1 LNFIEF
7 NINGQKFITREDI
20 SIIET
25 CKFTGIQI
33 PRFCY
38 QEGLAVAGN
47 CRMCLVHLEL
57 SDKLVIACLT
67 DIESELE
74 ISTNNLVVKKAR
86 ENIIETLLLN
96 HPLDCPIC
104 DQAGECDLQDQTK
117 NYGSFYN
124 KMHLK
129 RRGVE
134 DKSFNFFIKTI
145 MTRCIHCTRCV
156 RFSGDILGVE
166 TLGTLMR
173 GNATEIGL
181 YGNTYLSSE
190 MAGNLIDLCPVGA
203 LTARTHAFK
212 TRPWEL
218 KSIETIDLTDSLSNN
233 IFVNYKESE
242 IIRILPKPNDINGNL
257 ISDKSRF
264 SFDSL
269 YANRIVN
276 SKKSIKFF
284 ETKVNSFAKKYKNS
298 GSKNKILVLINEQL
312 DLKLINQLKFIASI
326 NRKIKIKIINRFK
339 EFKNINFFV
348 NDSVITFDEN
358 NNNCSV
364 LLGCNN
370 KVENE
375 IINTKIR
382 IKTLVQDYCVYLNNY
397 KYSSKNENVA
407 VNLSNNEIFLL
418 LEGKNKSLAKFLIEE
433 KSPQFIIS
441 ENFKKRYSNIFCL
454 KIFLKNL
461 NTKIDCFTI
470 NAFSN
475 TESNF
480 FLGLK
485 SINSRDLDLQNAFL
499 FVNLN
504 ENITLKKIAKKTNKN
519 IILFNTHHTSLAKG
533 KDISL
538 PFSSY
543 CFEKNGTYLN
553 IEQRFQKS
561 RKILKSVDQFN
572 YLVNFLRKD
581 KKFPAFK
588 YLTFIKKESIGKDS
602 FSFIETDSV
611 EIYNHTSSLQ
621 ETKILNSFFNRSFSH
636 SFSKYLL
643 QAQKN
648 LIHKYPIKSYF
659 QDQSKKDLFC
669 GNSHALLTET
679 ILKRFRNL

>member
-7 NINGQKFITREDI
+7 NINGQKFVTREDI

-38 QEGLAVAGN
+38 QEGLAIAGN

-74 ISTNNLVVKKAR
+74 ISTNSLVVKKAR

-124 KMHLK
+124 KMHVK

-134 DKSFNFFIKTI
+134 DKFFNFFIKTI

-156 RFSGDILGVE
+156 RFSSDILGAE

-173 GNATEIGL
+173 GNSTEIGL
-181 YGNTYLSSE
+181 YSNIYLSSN

-203 LTARTHAFK
+203 LTAKTHAFK

-218 KSIETIDLTDSLSNN
+218 KSVETIDLTDSLSNN

-269 YANRIVN
+269 YSNRIIN
-276 SKKSIKFF
+276 SKRSTKNIEI
-284 ETKVNSFAKKYKNS
+284 ETSNLVEKYKNIN
-298 GSKNKILVLINEQL
+298 SKAKILILINEQL
-312 DLKLINQLKFIASI
+312 DLKIINQLKFIASI
-326 NRKIKIKIINRFK
+326 NQKIKLRVINRFK
-339 EFKNINFFV
+339 EFRNINFFV
-348 NDSVITFDEN
+348 NDSIVNFDEN
-358 NNNCSV
+358 NNNCSI
-364 LLGCNN
+364 LLGSND

-375 IINTKIR
+375 IVNTKIR
-382 IKTLVQDYCVYLNNY
+382 IKSLVQDYFVYLNNY
-397 KYSSKNENVA
+397 KYSTKNENLTI
-407 VNLSNNEIFLL
+407 NLNNNEIFLL
-418 LEGKNKSLAKFLIEE
+418 FEGKNKSLAKFLIEE
-433 KSPQFIIS
+433 KAPQFIIS
-441 ENFKKRYSNIFCL
+441 ENFKKRYASILNL

-461 NTKIDCFTI
+461 NAKIDCFTI
-470 NAFSN
+470 NSSSN

-485 SINSRDLDLQNAFL
+485 SFNYRDLNLSNSFL
-499 FVNLN
+499 FINLN
-504 ENITLKKIAKKTNKN
+504 ENVILRKINKKINKKV
-519 IILFNTHHTSLAKG
+519 IFFNTHYTSLADK

-543 CFEKNGTYLN
+543 YFEKNGTYLN

-561 RKILKSVDQFN
+561 QKILKNIDQFN
-572 YLVNFLRKD
+572 YLVNFFKKD
-581 KKFPAFK
+581 KKFPDFK
-588 YLTFIKKESIGKDS
+588 YLGFIKKESIKNDA
-602 FSFIETDSV
+602 FSYVETNTTKVNDYV
-611 EIYNHTSSLQ
+611 LIKK
-621 ETKILNSFFNRSFSH
+621 TKILNSF
-636 SFSKYLL
+636 
-643 QAQKN
+643 
-648 LIHKYPIKSYF
+648 LIALSY
-659 QDQSKKDLFC
+659 
-669 GNSHALLTET
+669 
-679 ILKRFRNL
+679 ILFRNIYLRHKKI